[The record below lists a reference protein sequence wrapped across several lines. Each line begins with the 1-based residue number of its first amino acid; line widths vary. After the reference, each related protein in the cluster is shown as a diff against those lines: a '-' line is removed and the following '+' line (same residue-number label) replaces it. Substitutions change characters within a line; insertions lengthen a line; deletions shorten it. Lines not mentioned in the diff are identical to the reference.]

1 MKRIFMMAIAAC
13 MMTLGA
19 QAQVKNETTTSENVF
34 DVVEDMPQYPD
45 GMQGMMKFLIENISY
60 PKDAQEK
67 KISGRVLVTF
77 VVEKDGSISNVE
89 TVKSVFPSLD
99 DEAVRVVK
107 SMPNWKPG
115 KQNGKVV
122 RVKYTLPIS
131 FSLD

>member
-1 MKRIFMMAIAAC
+1 
-13 MMTLGA
+13 
-19 QAQVKNETTTSENVF
+19 
-34 DVVEDMPQYPD
+34 MPQYPG
-45 GMQGMMKFLIENISY
+45 GMQALFSYLQENITY

-77 VVEKDGSISNVE
+77 IVEKDGSISSVE

-99 DEAVRVVK
+99 EEAVRIVK
-107 SMPNWKPG
+107 GMPNWKPG

-131 FSLD
+131 FSLK

>member
-1 MKRIFMMAIAAC
+1 MKRFFLMAIAAC

-19 QAQVKNETTTSENVF
+19 QAQVQKGNTAPQDVF
-34 DVVEDMPQYPD
+34 DVVEEMPQYPG
-45 GMQGMMKFLIENISY
+45 GMQAMLSFLQENITY

-99 DEAVRVVK
+99 EEAVRIVK
-107 SMPNWKPG
+107 AMPNWKPG

-131 FSLD
+131 FSLK

>member
-34 DVVEDMPQYPD
+34 DVVEDMPQYPG
-45 GMQGMMKFLIENISY
+45 GMQAMMKFLIENISY

-67 KISGRVLVTF
+67 KISGRVLVNF

>member
-1 MKRIFMMAIAAC
+1 MKRIILMAIAAC

-19 QAQVKNETTTSENVF
+19 QAQVQKGNTAPQDVF
-34 DVVEDMPQYPD
+34 DVVEDMPQYPG
-45 GMQGMMKFLIENISY
+45 GMQALLSYLQENITY

-77 VVEKDGSISNVE
+77 IVEKDGSISSVE

-99 DEAVRVVK
+99 EEAVRIVK
-107 SMPNWKPG
+107 GMPNWKPG

-131 FSLD
+131 FSLK

>member
-1 MKRIFMMAIAAC
+1 MKRILMMAIAAC

-19 QAQVKNETTTSENVF
+19 QAQVQKGNTAPQDVF
-34 DVVEDMPQYPD
+34 DVVEEMPQYPG
-45 GMQGMMKFLIENISY
+45 GMQAMLSFLQENITY

-99 DEAVRVVK
+99 EEAVRIVK
-107 SMPNWKPG
+107 GMPNWKPG

-131 FSLD
+131 FSLK

>member
-1 MKRIFMMAIAAC
+1 MKRTILMAIAAC